1 MALQYRLGLF
11 LAASL
16 CLEAAQEGDI
26 CVERDR
32 AMDQPGVLL
41 TFDDTYVEAWVA
53 ALPLFAK
60 YGAHATF
67 FVTQFD
73 KLSDTQIHGLR
84 ALKRAGHAIGC
95 HGLRHR
101 KAAEYV
107 REHGAAQYLADEI
120 ESALALM
127 TEAGLVPTCFA
138 YPMSNR
144 SDESDAA
151 LLQHFRHLRG
161 GAFAT
166 EGQRLVQLDALFTPL
181 DEIAARG
188 CLLGRS
194 LDKAGEEGR
203 EHVIDEV
210 KEALQ
215 RAKQSRECVVFYSH
229 CIGTEPRN
237 HITPAAL
244 ESILAY
250 AHELGLQFY
259 TYDDLP

>member
-1 MALQYRLGLF
+1 MTLHCGLGLF

-16 CLEAAQEGDI
+16 CPHATGEGDTSAETAAAI
-26 CVERDR
+26 
-32 AMDQPGVLL
+32 DQPGVVL
-41 TFDDTYVEAWVA
+41 TFDDTHVDEWVA
-53 ALPLFAK
+53 AIPLFAK
-60 YGAHATF
+60 YDARATF

-73 KLSDTQIHGLR
+73 TLSDQQIEGLR
-84 ALKRAGHAIGC
+84 TLKRAGHAIGC

-107 REHGAAQYLADEI
+107 REHGATKYLADEI
-120 ESALALM
+120 EPALALM
-127 TEAGLVPTCFA
+127 AAAGFVPTSFA

-144 SDESDAA
+144 SDDSDAA

-161 GAFAT
+161 GAFAA

-181 DEIAARG
+181 DDVATRG

-194 LDKAGEEGR
+194 LDQAGEEGR

-215 RAKQSRECVVFYSH
+215 RAKERGECVVFYSY
-229 CIGTEPRN
+229 CIGSQPRN
-237 HITPAAL
+237 HITPTAL
-244 ESILAY
+244 ESLLAC
-250 AHELGLQFY
+250 AHGLGVRFY